1 MKKITLIITAF
12 AILALTSCGSSTST
26 IGTSSTPDW
35 FEHNTKRY
43 EAQQATAL
51 SSNGFIGIAATYSD
65 LKNGVMNEYATASI
79 NHYSK
84 DSIIGNFTASTGFL
98 AMFYKT
104 KTTKNG
110 FSNPNSAKTVNIVKN
125 SNGSYTVTGQ
135 YFMYENYDST
145 KRHTIKL
152 NFTTK

>member
-26 IGTSSTPDW
+26 IGTSSTSDW
-35 FEHNTKRY
+35 FEHDTKRY
-43 EAQQATAL
+43 EAQQATGTSL
-51 SSNGFIGIAATYSD
+51 SGIVLISATYSD
-65 LKNGVMNEYATASI
+65 LKNGVLNEYATASI
-79 NHYSK
+79 IQYTK
-84 DSIIGNFTASTGFL
+84 DSVIGNYQSSTGYL
-98 AMFYKT
+98 AMHYKT

-110 FSNPNSAKTVNIVKN
+110 YSNPNSAKTVNIVKN

-135 YFMYENYDST
+135 YYMYENYDST